1 MQNII
6 DKYKVKNFNNEIEN
20 IHNLKENLIKKLH
33 NEEEKYVV
41 YWDYQIEKLL
51 LSMIGSIKDVKN
63 LIILASTTCKE

>member
-1 MQNII
+1 MKNII

-41 YWDYQIEKLL
+41 Y
-51 LSMIGSIKDVKN
+51 
-63 LIILASTTCKE
+63 